1 MRNVALATAP
11 TSAAESKRGLQ
22 LDRVVLLGR
31 TFEEYRRYFLLEP
44 DELKGKKVLDV
55 AGGVS
60 SFCAEAN
67 QRSINVTS
75 FDPIYSL
82 PPDKIIERSDPDLE
96 SVYRA
101 IGSVPTYRWG
111 FYKNPEYMRELRK
124 RAFTIFLA
132 DYKIHPERY
141 IPGELPKLPFDQG
154 EFDLTLVSYFLFAYQ
169 DRLDYDFHRASIL
182 EVMRVTRD
190 EARIYPT
197 VTFEA
202 QPSEYVSMLQ
212 ADPLLKQFQ
221 FAEIK
226 TDFEFL
232 VNSNSFL
239 KVTWRANQESRK
251 VNSKLASGGRTI
263 KPLKTCACHVER
275 SETSLIRFS
284 AQREDY
290 SRDSSPASA
299 GSE

>member
-1 MRNVALATAP
+1 MQ
-11 TSAAESKRGLQ
+11 SKRGLQ

-44 DELKGKKVLDV
+44 DRLRGKRVLDV

-67 QRSINVTS
+67 KLGITVIS
-75 FDPIYSL
+75 FDTIYSL
-82 PPDKIIERSDPDLE
+82 PPEKIMERSDPDLE
-96 SVYRA
+96 SVYQA
-101 IGSVPTYRWG
+101 IGRVPTYRWG
-111 FYKNPEYMRELRK
+111 YYQNPKYMRELRK
-124 RAFTIFLA
+124 RASTIFLE
-132 DYKIHPERY
+132 DYNTHPERY
-141 IPGELPKLPFDQG
+141 VAGELPRLSFANG

-169 DRLDYDFHRASIL
+169 YRLGYEFHRDSIL
-182 EVMRVTRD
+182 EIMRVTRG

-202 QPSEYVSMLQ
+202 HPSEYIPMLRS
-212 ADPLLKQFQ
+212 DPALQDFA

-239 KVTWRANQESRK
+239 SVR
-251 VNSKLASGGRTI
+251 SG
-263 KPLKTCACHVER
+263 
-275 SETSLIRFS
+275 
-284 AQREDY
+284 
-290 SRDSSPASA
+290 
-299 GSE
+299 